1 MMELDYYEVLGV
13 SRSADEDEIKKA
25 YRKLALKF
33 HPDHNPGDQEAEQKF
48 KQAAEAY
55 EILRDAEKRA
65 RYDRFGHAG
74 VQNGAGGFG
83 SNEDIFAH
91 FSDIFGDLFG
101 FSSARGPRPMAGS
114 DLRYNLT
121 INFSQAARGDEI
133 TLSLPKHVT
142 CGDCKGSGAA
152 PGSKAESCR
161 HCNGSG
167 QVRRTQGFFQI
178 AMPCPSCE
186 GSGRVIS
193 KRCPKCKGEGIVT
206 DTRELVVRV
215 PAGVDTG
222 TRLRVRGEG
231 EPGVHGGPAGD
242 LYVVLTVEQDKRWQR
257 QGQDLIYTLEIS
269 FVQAA
274 LGHRAEV
281 PGLDGNLPLEIPK
294 GIQSGTLLRMT
305 GEGMPYPGRRSRGD
319 MLVEVK
325 VLTPTRLSSK
335 QEELLRE
342 FEAAAEK
349 SPLENVKKAA
359 KKISK
364 AMGID

>member
-1 MMELDYYEVLGV
+1 
-13 SRSADEDEIKKA
+13 S
-25 YRKLALKF
+25 
-33 HPDHNPGDQEAEQKF
+33 
-48 KQAAEAY
+48 
-55 EILRDAEKRA
+55 
-65 RYDRFGHAG
+65 
-74 VQNGAGGFG
+74 
-83 SNEDIFAH
+83 
-91 FSDIFGDLFG
+91 
-101 FSSARGPRPMAGS
+101 
-114 DLRYNLT
+114 
-121 INFSQAARGDEI
+121 
-133 TLSLPKHVT
+133 
-142 CGDCKGSGAA
+142 
-152 PGSKAESCR
+152 
-161 HCNGSG
+161 
-167 QVRRTQGFFQI
+167 
-178 AMPCPSCE
+178 MPCPSCQ
-186 GSGRVIS
+186 GTGRVIT
-193 KRCPKCKGEGIVT
+193 KPCPKCKGEGITT

-215 PAGVDTG
+215 PAGVDSG

-257 QGQDLIYTLEIS
+257 QGQDLIYALEIS

-294 GIQSGTLLRMT
+294 GIQSGTLLRVS

-319 MLVEVK
+319 LLVEVK
-325 VLTPTRLSSK
+325 VLTPTRLSAK

-349 SPLENVKKAA
+349 SPLEKVKKAA